1 MICIKTAA
9 EESNVLTVCVN
20 SLILLL
26 FKKNIF
32 KHFKKHYWIA
42 FKQQYSG

>member
-26 FKKNIF
+26 FKK
-32 KHFKKHYWIA
+32 KKHYWIA